1 MKTSYISGQPQLC
14 LRSKKY
20 EKEMKNTEQQLISAL
35 EKPLK
40 PLNHYLFL
48 PSSYSSSSSPNS
60 HLQIIGITHG
70 ISACYVM
77 R

>member
-35 EKPLK
+35 EKPVK

-48 PSSYSSSSSPNS
+48 PSSYSISSPNS
-60 HLQIIGITHG
+60 HLQIIGITHE
-70 ISACYVM
+70 ISACYLAP
-77 R
+77 

>member
-1 MKTSYISGQPQLC
+1 MKTSYIRGQPQLC
-14 LRSKKY
+14 LIRKKY
-20 EKEMKNTEQQLISAL
+20 EKEMKNTDKQIISAL

-48 PSSYSSSSSPNS
+48 PSSYSSSSPNS
-60 HLQIIGITHG
+60 HLQIIGITHEV
-70 ISACYVM
+70 SACYVM